1 MKRYITAILRNQ
13 FDLFFRFGF
22 IDVNTRLCFDFSNR
36 QDSSILEIFSI
47 ITPYYDESHYLL
59 IEFEVA
65 DFDIAQGI
73 YPIQIEQLN
82 KIYPISRKAFVS
94 INQSRLDSRIRIEQ
108 PLCEHLLFDIEMI
121 FRKRMLFKS
130 IQALWTICGL
140 KGDFDQTLAA
150 LGTEN
155 ILQGISY
162 RKMGIAAQTAKQEN
176 YWSLLVA
183 YDSYNLNFPSSTL
196 GSFYDA
202 GEVFAYSKGDETFV
216 GSRYYNF
223 LENLR
228 TKDPE
233 ISLKDIVSAIEASN
247 EIAGYKNLSSFDD
260 LKAYLIAPVF
270 LILKNDLR
278 KESDIRKSKLA
289 KMDYLEKTIGDS
301 IKPVVVLL
309 SSFFGYDRF
318 YDDYYDNLNLRFFN
332 TYKESKRLLPEQ
344 ISDTQEKEEPENIPI
359 QTEENKIA
367 TLGTG
372 DKTDYDTPLTIGDNK
387 ENVVAVSEP
396 ALVFNSEDS
405 VLKEANN
412 IEQIPDPS
420 LANQTLELN
429 TLKVG
434 LSSDD
439 TEFVKVIMSLLQA
452 NKGEAKLSDIVKEVK
467 NQTGKKT
474 TNTQLKVI
482 IEKLDDVDYT
492 KGKNNVDIA
501 QIISHK
507 KIR

>member
-22 IDVNTRLCFDFSNR
+22 IDVNTKLCFDFTNR
-36 QDSSILEIFSI
+36 QDSSILGIFSI

-65 DFDIAQGI
+65 DFDIAQGV
-73 YPIQIEQLN
+73 YPIQIEQLI

-130 IQALWTICGL
+130 IRALWTICGL

-150 LGTEN
+150 VGSES

-176 YWSLLVA
+176 YWSILIA

-202 GEVFAYSKGDETFV
+202 GEVFAFSKGDETFV

-223 LENLR
+223 LEKLR
-228 TKDPE
+228 IKDPE
-233 ISLKDIVSAIEASN
+233 ISLKDIVSAIEASD
-247 EIAGYKNLSSFDD
+247 EIAGYKNLSSFND
-260 LKAYLIAPVF
+260 LKGYLIAPVF
-270 LILKNDLR
+270 LMLKNDLR
-278 KESDIRKSKLA
+278 KESDIRKSKLV

-301 IKPVVVLL
+301 IKPVIVLL

-318 YDDYYDNLNLRFFN
+318 YDDYYDDLNLRFFN
-332 TYKESKRLLPEQ
+332 TYKEYTRLLPEQ
-344 ISDTQEKEEPENIPI
+344 ISDTQEKEETENIPI
-359 QTEENKIA
+359 PTEENKTDIIR
-367 TLGTG
+367 TG
-372 DKTDYDTPLTIGDNK
+372 GKTDYYTPLTTEDDNDY
-387 ENVVAVSEP
+387 VVAASEP
-396 ALVFNSEDS
+396 ALVFNREGAG
-405 VLKEANN
+405 LKDVDN
-412 IEQIPDPS
+412 IDQTPELSYASQTFEQS
-420 LANQTLELN
+420 NA
-429 TLKVG
+429 KVG
-434 LSSDD
+434 LSGEDS
-439 TEFVKVIMSLLQA
+439 ELAKIIVSLLHV
-452 NKGEAKLSDIVKEVK
+452 NNGEAKLSDVVKEVK
-467 NQTGKKT
+467 KRTGMKVS
-474 TNTQLKVI
+474 NTQLKVI
-482 IEKLDDVDYT
+482 IEKLDNVDYA